1 MPGVPRQ
8 PSIEDISSS
17 SDSGKENAS
26 PTPLVQVAGKS
37 IPTNNQQYPDAEDP
51 YSIDGVPKLERFIE
65 MDHLPEVLVV
75 FDRSNVTNR
84 GTKRAGQPLRY
95 KRVFPEVPAR
105 TREPREGQLHLD
117 SSNLVA
123 EGRRSCVHRAPLVAT
138 LHPTDASPTRVAVV
152 AKTATSCCRSH
163 HLLREEAKGYAAF
176 PREFFEDSELIPAD
190 APLKA
195 HRPAMRPRGF
205 PGWGV
210 AMNPKSKPKNL
221 APPIVPNFYGLY
233 VPMNSKGK
241 VLARTHEECK
251 DFANSDCYVPHWP
264 NSILLMQDCGEPVE
278 QPEGMSLAHRFV
290 PESESPLYR
299 ACVIHRCSRL
309 RDLSQRALLR
319 ARPAHASPRLLAWL
333 PDPGQHAR
341 ASGPAHCAS

>member
-264 NSILLMQDCGEPVE
+264 RSILLMQDCGEPVE

-290 PESESPLYR
+290 PESESLYR

-309 RDLSQRALLR
+309 CDLSQRALLR